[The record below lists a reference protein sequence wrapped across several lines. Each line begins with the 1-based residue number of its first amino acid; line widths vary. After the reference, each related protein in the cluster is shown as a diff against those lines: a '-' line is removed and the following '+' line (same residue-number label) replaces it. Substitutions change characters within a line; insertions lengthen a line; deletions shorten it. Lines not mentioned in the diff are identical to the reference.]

1 MPECCSIHFTGW
13 YCPKCGLPISF
24 ADHGGSTP
32 ISIGNISTKN
42 VTINQQLVQG
52 DLIQAG
58 GIKSTGRGNDVPE
71 SFTLPT
77 PPPPMDEELPLPPP
91 PEGDELPLPPPPM
104 DEELPLPPPPE
115 GDELPLP
122 PPPMDEELPLP
133 PPPEG
138 DELPLPPPPMDE
150 ELPLPP
156 PPEGDELPLPP
167 PPLSDSEGDSES
179 TEVIVNESED
189 IFPSKDAEIIT
200 DEFGVEW
207 FEENGKW
214 FYKNPEEH
222 WELFQL

>member
-122 PPPMDEELPLP
+122 PPP
-133 PPPEG
+133 
-138 DELPLPPPPMDE
+138 
-150 ELPLPP
+150 
-156 PPEGDELPLPP
+156 
-167 PPLSDSEGDSES
+167 LSDSEGDSES

>member
-91 PEGDELPLPPPPM
+91 PEGDELPLPPPP
-104 DEELPLPPPPE
+104 
-115 GDELPLP
+115 
-122 PPPMDEELPLP
+122 
-133 PPPEG
+133 
-138 DELPLPPPPMDE
+138 
-150 ELPLPP
+150 
-156 PPEGDELPLPP
+156 
-167 PPLSDSEGDSES
+167 LSDSEGDSES